1 MDKNRGER
9 IEKIQ
14 EEVEKLPE
22 EIQRAI
28 IGALKHWDMV
38 ELLCKES
45 KMTDEEIEEMKI
57 TAREREDYLLLV
69 FLYAAQAFNNDSEML
84 E

>member
-1 MDKNRGER
+1 
-9 IEKIQ
+9 
-14 EEVEKLPE
+14 
-22 EIQRAI
+22 
-28 IGALKHWDMV
+28 MV

-57 TAREREDYLLLV
+57 TARERENYPLLV